1 MIIRQEEQKDY
12 EDVYALVKAAFESAE
27 HADGNEQGLVTA
39 LRKGSAYLPELS
51 LVAEI
56 NGKLVGHIMFTKVK
70 VGESVQLALA
80 PLSVLPGYQR
90 QGIGTALIKEGHRI
104 AQELGYDYSI
114 VLGSE
119 KYYPKMGYLPAK
131 NFGILPSFEV
141 PDENFMACK
150 LTENA
155 PAVSGVVRYAK
166 EFGID

>member
-27 HADGNEQGLVTA
+27 HADGNEQDLVTA

-80 PLSVLPGYQR
+80 PLLFCR
-90 QGIGTALIKEGHRI
+90 GIKGR
-104 AQELGYDYSI
+104 
-114 VLGSE
+114 GSE
-119 KYYPKMGYLPAK
+119 L
-131 NFGILPSFEV
+131 L
-141 PDENFMACK
+141 
-150 LTENA
+150 
-155 PAVSGVVRYAK
+155 
-166 EFGID
+166 